1 MVCPIFYDVE
11 ASDVRKQ
18 KHSYE
23 KAMATHEKRF
33 INDPNKVKKWRS
45 ALSEVA
51 GLSGFSHHKTRYVR
65 YI

>member
-1 MVCPIFYDVE
+1 MVWPIFYEVH
-11 ASDVRKQ
+11 ATDVRNQ
-18 KHSYE
+18 RNSYE
-23 KAMATHEKRF
+23 IAMAKQEEKFR
-33 INDPNKVKKWRS
+33 NDPEKVKKWRS